1 MFCISAPQ
9 PTPRP
14 QVAGSYRDNT
24 DPCLLDRTADVLLQQ
39 GYQHQAERL
48 SHLAA
53 QLREAVP
60 MNPTDHA
67 VSVAGF
73 DYSKIAP
80 EVADEARAA
89 AARIQSRIR
98 ASISDTGHDLI
109 AIKDR
114 LPHGAFGD
122 WIVAEFGMSERT
134 AQNYMHA
141 ARFLIGKSATV
152 AVLPPAAIYALSA
165 PSAPSDAVKDV
176 LKALEAGAK
185 IPTEEIRNRLSKA
198 ADAQRKVEAAKTA
211 EQIKK
216 EREAEKRRREIRVAR
231 DQRIK
236 QDIEQDNARR
246 SERAREV
253 AKFLVAK
260 LGSERVVEL
269 LKLLNGTDW
278 SCVERYFKPLNAGRY
293 QELTVA
299 EIDAEFNQ

>member
-1 MFCISAPQ
+1 
-9 PTPRP
+9 
-14 QVAGSYRDNT
+14 
-24 DPCLLDRTADVLLQQ
+24 
-39 GYQHQAERL
+39 
-48 SHLAA
+48 
-53 QLREAVP
+53 
-60 MNPTDHA
+60 
-67 VSVAGF
+67 
-73 DYSKIAP
+73 
-80 EVADEARAA
+80 
-89 AARIQSRIR
+89 
-98 ASISDTGHDLI
+98 
-109 AIKDR
+109 
-114 LPHGAFGD
+114 
-122 WIVAEFGMSERT
+122 MSERT

-216 EREAEKRRREIRVAR
+216 EREAEKRRREIQVAR

-278 SCVERYFKPLNAGRY
+278 SRVERYFKPLNAGVSRVDRRGDRHGV
-293 QELTVA
+293 QPMSPLAPERHADKQALRMRG
-299 EIDAEFNQ
+299 FL